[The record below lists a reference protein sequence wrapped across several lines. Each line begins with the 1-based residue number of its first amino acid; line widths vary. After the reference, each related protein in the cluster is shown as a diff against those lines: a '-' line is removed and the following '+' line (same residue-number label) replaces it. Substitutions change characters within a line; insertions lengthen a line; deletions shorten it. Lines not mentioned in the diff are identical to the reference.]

1 MFKYVKIAFTTER
14 GVFRTFCCPR
24 KYFTEM
30 VITPT
35 FLTPTCFMMAHFEA
49 KIHKKTVE
57 SPKSNVVKGQMSTML

>member
-1 MFKYVKIAFTTER
+1 MFKYVKIAFPTER
-14 GVFRTFCCPR
+14 GVFRTFCCPG

-49 KIHKKTVE
+49 KIHEKTVE